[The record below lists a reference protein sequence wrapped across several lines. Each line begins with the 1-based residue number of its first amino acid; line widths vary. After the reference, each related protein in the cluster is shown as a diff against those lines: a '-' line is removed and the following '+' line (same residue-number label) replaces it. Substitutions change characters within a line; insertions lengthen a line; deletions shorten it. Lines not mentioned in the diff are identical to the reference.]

1 MARRIAAPPILYGED
16 AVRFLNE
23 MRNVKPVSYDEKK
36 RVREA
41 YEMLKNIATF
51 RLQLEFV
58 LYYFPDS
65 KSPMFKSQYCVVE
78 KEPH

>member
-1 MARRIAAPPILYGED
+1 MARRIAETPILYGED

-23 MRNVKPVSYDEKK
+23 MRNVKQVSYDEKK

-41 YEMLKNIATF
+41 YEKLKKYSDFQTIV
-51 RLQLEFV
+51 RICV
-58 LYYFPDS
+58 YYFPDS

-78 KEPH
+78 KSPR

>member
-1 MARRIAAPPILYGED
+1 VRGNFAKKEFLKIKLWQDVLLKPLYYIYGED

-23 MRNVKPVSYDEKK
+23 MRNVKPASYDEKK

-51 RLQLEFV
+51 RL
-58 LYYFPDS
+58 
-65 KSPMFKSQYCVVE
+65 
-78 KEPH
+78 